1 MRPIV
6 KKIIEKVRKDRTY
19 WLKSAKQVLKETKS
33 ELILLFGVSV
43 HEYFF
48 WNIHYKEQELLDK
61 LKNLELYKRKLR
73 EDNIP
78 IN

>member
-33 ELILLFGVSV
+33 ELIFLFVVSV